1 MEQRSENSSK
11 MKILFEM
18 GGGFNGGL
26 GFYPPNPADFE
37 QPSCRGCLVNA
48 VKLVIIFVVLFV
60 LFKLLG

>member
-1 MEQRSENSSK
+1 

-37 QPSCRGCLVNA
+37 QPSCRGCLVNV
-48 VKLVIIFVVLFV
+48 VKLVIIFIVIFV